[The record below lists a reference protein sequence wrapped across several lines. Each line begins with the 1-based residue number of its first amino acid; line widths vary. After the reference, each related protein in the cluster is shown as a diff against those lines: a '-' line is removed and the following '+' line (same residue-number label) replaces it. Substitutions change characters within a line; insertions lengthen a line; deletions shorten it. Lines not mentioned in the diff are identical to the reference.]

1 MLCNDRFPRANEK
14 WEELASSDSNWTK
27 WKTIDRKAEMAEK
40 VKKTAQG
47 GQDQFGAH
55 GAFKKEGA
63 KGVGVPQL
71 SIEALD
77 GYFDSLANAATTEK
91 EKLPELVKSNATLT
105 TSNTTLTASIA
116 GFQKQL
122 GTIGRGT
129 NPRKDPAKPKRT
141 CPNCIKEV
149 FHSADDCYELE
160 KNAHLCHPGW
170 KSRL

>member
-105 TSNTTLTASIA
+105 TINTTLTASIA

-129 NPRKDPAKPKRT
+129 TPRKDPAGLLLRRRSVRSECNCRT
-141 CPNCIKEV
+141 
-149 FHSADDCYELE
+149 H
-160 KNAHLCHPGW
+160 CHRF
-170 KSRL
+170 SIRS